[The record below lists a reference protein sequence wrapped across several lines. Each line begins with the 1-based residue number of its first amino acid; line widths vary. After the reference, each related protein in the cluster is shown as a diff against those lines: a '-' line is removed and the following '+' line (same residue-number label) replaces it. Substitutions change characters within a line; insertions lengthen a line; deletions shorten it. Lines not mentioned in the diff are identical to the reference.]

1 MVVIPDEMTVDV
13 VGMVDYLRLHQVD
26 WVDCLTPGQLKMM
39 AELVSTD
46 TLPVYISLNICLHVL
61 LVSHVSLSLR

>member
-13 VGMVDYLRLHQVD
+13 VSMVGYLALHRVD

-39 AELVSTD
+39 VELVSPQSYPH
-46 TLPVYISLNICLHVL
+46 LPVSVSNHCKSLYGLT
-61 LVSHVSLSLR
+61 